1 MSVNISNLLD
11 FVKISYDEM
20 KIYTEQ
26 ATANINSHVN
36 SVTNNLKDKV
46 ELTIS
51 QTNMMTRQFMNV
63 NNSALSKI
71 TSTTD
76 QTIASMQKLSAK
88 LRDESAKII
97 SETNSK
103 MNQLMTTNDANLK
116 KSLETLGRAMLKISD
131 KFVEDYMP
139 LVNELKKIVEIAKQ
153 VRLPAR

>member
-1 MSVNISNLLD
+1 
-11 FVKISYDEM
+11 
-20 KIYTEQ
+20 
-26 ATANINSHVN
+26 
-36 SVTNNLKDKV
+36 
-46 ELTIS
+46 
-51 QTNMMTRQFMNV
+51 MMTRQFMNV
-63 NNSALSKI
+63 NNSALNKF

-76 QTIASMQKLSAK
+76 QTIASMQKLSAE
-88 LRDESAKII
+88 LRDESARII

-153 VRLPAR
+153 VRLPARGETLF